1 MWMSEEHLQ
10 TELAGFKFEV
20 GVGKQ
25 PLSGY
30 MAMGNLACDVADEVC
45 KLDFDLNMKIKES
58 S

>member
-1 MWMSEEHLQ
+1 MSEKYLQ

-30 MAMGNLACDVADEVC
+30 MAMGNLACDVGDEVC
-45 KLDFDLNMKIKES
+45 KLDFVLNMKIKES